1 MSGAFQTRY
10 EGWMLLRV
18 EGSEE
23 EEGWRGSLVRRE
35 NRTIW
40 NGTGEHIR
48 RQMGK
53 QEREGNAGWTG
64 WVVVMAGRLE
74 VMAESWKCCI

>member
-53 QEREGNAGWTG
+53 
-64 WVVVMAGRLE
+64 
-74 VMAESWKCCI
+74 